1 LTNEYTYEQKG
12 HREERKRER
21 ATTIMLQSDMS
32 WGYGRWVTFLEHASY
47 LGKISAQYGTVG

>member
-1 LTNEYTYEQKG
+1 MTNEYTNEQKG

-21 ATTIMLQSDMS
+21 TTTMMLQSDMS

-47 LGKISAQYGTVG
+47 LGKITVGFQKK